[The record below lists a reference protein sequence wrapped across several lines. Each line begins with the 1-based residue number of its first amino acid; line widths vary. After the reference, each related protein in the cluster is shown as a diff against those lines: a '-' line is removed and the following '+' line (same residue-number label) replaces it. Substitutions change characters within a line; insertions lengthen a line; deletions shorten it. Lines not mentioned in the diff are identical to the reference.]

1 MIYEEKITQTDD
13 DDKGEINENSRVYE
27 EEIKQLKEVIE
38 TIKDD
43 IESIK
48 RQISRR
54 SLKNKSFLIK
64 QNVQFLRKIL
74 ELSKWKQKM
83 KELMY

>member
-13 DDKGEINENSRVYE
+13 DDMGEINENSRVYE

-48 RQISRR
+48 R
-54 SLKNKSFLIK
+54 
-64 QNVQFLRKIL
+64 
-74 ELSKWKQKM
+74 
-83 KELMY
+83 

>member
-48 RQISRR
+48 R
-54 SLKNKSFLIK
+54 
-64 QNVQFLRKIL
+64 
-74 ELSKWKQKM
+74 
-83 KELMY
+83 

>member
-27 EEIKQLKEVIE
+27 EKIKQLKEVKE
-38 TIKDD
+38 KIKDD

-48 RQISRR
+48 
-54 SLKNKSFLIK
+54 
-64 QNVQFLRKIL
+64 
-74 ELSKWKQKM
+74 
-83 KELMY
+83 

>member
-1 MIYEEKITQTDD
+1 MQDEYDKSKKEADGLKMIYEEKITQTDD

-48 RQISRR
+48 RQISREE
-54 SLKNKSFLIK
+54 SEK
-64 QNVQFLRKIL
+64 
-74 ELSKWKQKM
+74 
-83 KELMY
+83 

>member
-48 RQISRR
+48 RQISREE
-54 SLKNKSFLIK
+54 SEK
-64 QNVQFLRKIL
+64 
-74 ELSKWKQKM
+74 
-83 KELMY
+83 